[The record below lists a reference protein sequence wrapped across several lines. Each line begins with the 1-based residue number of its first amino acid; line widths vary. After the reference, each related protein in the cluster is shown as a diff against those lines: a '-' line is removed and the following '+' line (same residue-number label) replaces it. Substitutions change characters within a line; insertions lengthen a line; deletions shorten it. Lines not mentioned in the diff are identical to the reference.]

1 MTATATASDMAETA
15 VDDEITH
22 LICCRTDD
30 PGDVALCGTDVAG
43 ANFVVPGVVLRTCAM
58 CALIDGEY
66 FARHDNCDP
75 HGVGR
80 CPLMAVAS

>member
-1 MTATATASDMAETA
+1 MTATATASDTAETA

-30 PGDVALCGTDVAG
+30 PGDLALCGTDVSDAG
-43 ANFVVPGVVLRTCAM
+43 FVSHAVPTTCTMCVLVE
-58 CALIDGEY
+58 GEY
-66 FARHDNCDP
+66 FARHDDCDP

-80 CPLMAVAS
+80 CPLLAVAS